1 MLSARHPRIDDRIR
15 AMRTPERRRVA
26 ALLLCALIVPLR
38 FALAQ
43 RSSPVR
49 VRDFL
54 FAERPLTRP
63 EVAEVVEAASEEVAG
78 RPFSVANTLGERME
92 FMLDAHGHLR
102 FARNPAD
109 RVLTEYTARVAR
121 YCDDGSLAPHEMAI
135 EYRHEDGEWTATTRL
150 VHPGE
155 PGLALAAL
163 LSGETHLEDT
173 GLTAD
178 RRARGFSSPARPPDV
193 QTLFID
199 VRTTLPLRWETAD
212 VRGERHIH
220 AIEYERSLDLW
231 PPRGMPTPECVAR
244 P

>member
-1 MLSARHPRIDDRIR
+1 MNADELATVSA
-15 AMRTPERRRVA
+15 A
-26 ALLLCALIVPLR
+26 AGIILLASANVSPAPNVSLR
-38 FALAQ
+38 PAVAQ
-43 RSSPVR
+43 RSSPAR

-54 FAERPLTRP
+54 FSERPLTRP
-63 EVAEVVEAASEEVAG
+63 EVNEVVEAASEEIAG
-78 RPFSVANTLGERME
+78 RPFSVANTLGVRME
-92 FMLDAHGHLR
+92 FMLDAHGHLH

-109 RVLTEYTARVAR
+109 RVLTEYTGRAAR
-121 YCDDGSLAPHEMAI
+121 YCDDGSLAPDEMAV

-178 RRARGFSSPARPPDV
+178 WRARVFTSPEKPPAV
-193 QTLFID
+193 HKLFID

-212 VRGERHIH
+212 ERGERQIH
-220 AIEYERSLDLW
+220 AIDYERSLDLW
-231 PPRGMPTPECVAR
+231 PPPRIPTPECVAK